1 MQRGNGMTSSRE
13 EFAAGHCLT
22 LEADVQ
28 WRDMD
33 AFQHVNN
40 ISYLIW
46 FERIRIAF
54 MERFGGDE
62 YHRADGLA
70 PVLASVQCKY
80 RFPLTYP
87 DRILIGVAVRD
98 VQEDGFIQDYAVYS
112 LGHNVVAAQGEGR
125 LVYFDFN
132 KGGKTAIPPGVKAR
146 LLELSK

>member
-1 MQRGNGMTSSRE
+1 LSGRA
-13 EFAAGHCLT
+13 EFEAGRCLV
-22 LEADVQ
+22 LEGEVQ

-46 FERIRIAF
+46 FERVRIAF

-62 YHRADGLA
+62 YHQAEDLT
-70 PVLASVQCKY
+70 PVLASVQCRY

-87 DRILIGVAVRD
+87 DNILIGVAIRD
-98 VQEDGFIQDYAVYS
+98 VGEDRFTQEYAVYS
-112 LGHNVVAAQGEGR
+112 LTHDLVAAEGEGR
-125 LVYFDFN
+125 VVYFDAR
-132 KGGKTAIPPGVKAR
+132 KGSKTPIPPRFRER

>member
-1 MQRGNGMTSSRE
+1 MTSSRE

-87 DRILIGVAVRD
+87 DRILIFINFPVR
-98 VQEDGFIQDYAVYS
+98 
-112 LGHNVVAAQGEGR
+112 LAQ
-125 LVYFDFN
+125 
-132 KGGKTAIPPGVKAR
+132 
-146 LLELSK
+146 LSV